1 MRMAAVQTVN
11 TDLVVDLVVPGGP
24 SLPVTSQFRYST
36 SDPYAVTLRF
46 LVEGDQWVTW
56 IFAREL
62 LEHGIT
68 APVGEGDVQ
77 IWPGDRDGA
86 RCVFLH
92 TRSPHGAAT
101 FMLPL
106 TLVVEFLL
114 NSYSVVPSGTEAD
127 FLDIDAEIADLRAT

>member
-1 MRMAAVQTVN
+1 MSAVPTI
-11 TDLVVDLVVPGGP
+11 TSDLVVDLVVPGGP
-24 SLPVTSQFRYST
+24 PLPVTSQVSYAS

-68 APVGEGDVQ
+68 AEVGEGDVQ
-77 IWPGDRDGA
+77 IWPGERDGA
-86 RCVFLH
+86 RCVYLH

-101 FMLPL
+101 FVLSL
-106 TLVVEFLL
+106 TVVVEFLL
-114 NSYSVVPSGTEAD
+114 NTFAVVPSGTESD
-127 FLDIDAEIADLRAT
+127 FVDLDAEIADLRAG

>member
-1 MRMAAVQTVN
+1 MTAVPTVT

-24 SLPVTSQFRYST
+24 PLPVTSQFSYST
-36 SDPYAVTLRF
+36 ADPYAVTLRF

-62 LEHGIT
+62 IEHGVT
-68 APVGEGDVQ
+68 SPVGEGDVQ

-106 TLVVEFLL
+106 TVIVEFLL
-114 NSYSVVPSGTEAD
+114 NTFAAVPSGTESD
-127 FLDIDAEIADLRAT
+127 FLDLDAEIAELRAG

>member
-1 MRMAAVQTVN
+1 MTVA
-11 TDLVVDLVVPGGP
+11 TVTTDLIADLVVAGGP
-24 SLPVTSQFRYST
+24 PLPVTSQFSFSRF
-36 SDPYAVTLRF
+36 DPYAVTLRF
-46 LVEGDQWVTW
+46 LVDGDQWVTW
-56 IFAREL
+56 IFSREL
-62 LEHGIT
+62 LEKGIT
-68 APVGEGDVQ
+68 SPMGEGDVQ

-106 TLVVEFLL
+106 TIVVEFLL